1 MPVGDAVWGR
11 EFPPAEPAAFRGE
24 GPVCGRVRRLSGDS
38 RGAAPP
44 GRGME
49 DRRLPPAAI
58 TDEARF
64 GLSFASGVPGGQRSG
79 RVHAVKPFFRAF
91 DFVSFVPFCGYVLE
105 SHEKAQKAQKAEYAK
120 TGTGGEAERCPAP
133 NRFKMR

>member
-44 GRGME
+44 DAEWKTGGFRPRLL
-49 DRRLPPAAI
+49 RRRRAL
-58 TDEARF
+58 DYRSYLEYW
-64 GLSFASGVPGGQRSG
+64 GGQWSG

-91 DFVSFVPFCGYVLE
+91 DFVTFVPFCGSVLE
-105 SHEKAQKAQKAEYAK
+105 SDEKAQKAQKAEYAK
-120 TGTGGEAERCPAP
+120 TGTGREAERCPAP